1 MELKQAI
8 QVIKEYQ
15 ERIGNPDFL
24 ATLADL
30 RYLVDTDS
38 EKIGF
43 REAIA
48 FGVFM
53 RAGQAMFMADE

>member
-8 QVIKEYQ
+8 EIIKEYQ

-24 ATLADL
+24 ETLSTLQQEINDE
-30 RYLVDTDS
+30 S
-38 EKIGF
+38 EAIGF

-53 RAGQAMFMADE
+53 RAGQEMFMADE